1 MQISW
6 RIVGLVGFG
15 LSLATGLVWLVGGFL
30 TYPMPDNVPTRWD
43 HYRYIAISQHPFAS
57 DDPLAREAPY
67 CWRILTPLL
76 VYLSPLAWP
85 VSFMLLTLLGLGGAA
100 LTLYSYLRKLGYS
113 EQAGIFGLALFFS
126 LAGLLF
132 NIRDFYLTDPL
143 ALFAITLGFYWFEVV
158 RQRGRINLASGL
170 GLLAILVVGVLTKET
185 VLALLPLLILAR
197 ELNWR
202 TKLGLG
208 LGPVLL
214 IIGLR
219 LAFPSSNAYSYL
231 DEMKDVISNKFFGV
245 GITSLLIRFNF
256 AFLGTWGPALV
267 LLFYRPRQT
276 ITYFVN
282 RKAALIYLV
291 IIYSQIFVAHN
302 IDRLLVY
309 GFMVVIPLL
318 VDKAVQLCAER
329 KLKLYVLLGITV
341 SLQLAYFYGRPPLWA
356 SLGVCGLL
364 ILWLLRPPQLFK
376 PGKFFTPEETEID
389 KVMSQK

>member
-1 MQISW
+1 
-6 RIVGLVGFG
+6 
-15 LSLATGLVWLVGGFL
+15 
-30 TYPMPDNVPTRWD
+30 
-43 HYRYIAISQHPFAS
+43 
-57 DDPLAREAPY
+57 
-67 CWRILTPLL
+67 
-76 VYLSPLAWP
+76 
-85 VSFMLLTLLGLGGAA
+85 
-100 LTLYSYLRKLGYS
+100 
-113 EQAGIFGLALFFS
+113 
-126 LAGLLF
+126 
-132 NIRDFYLTDPL
+132 
-143 ALFAITLGFYWFEVV
+143 
-158 RQRGRINLASGL
+158 
-170 GLLAILVVGVLTKET
+170 
-185 VLALLPLLILAR
+185 
-197 ELNWR
+197 
-202 TKLGLG
+202 
-208 LGPVLL
+208 VLL

-364 ILWLLRPPQLFK
+364 IVWLLRPSQLFK
-376 PGKFFTPEETEID
+376 PGKFFTPEETKID